1 MEALDTLSMAPP
13 GSMSLATQVGGHGG
27 VMSDASG
34 SIVMKPAT
42 TREIAFYQLLSSAP
56 NPARPTASSTINPSD
71 VQQGPT
77 TKYDRLLQ
85 RQLLG
90 ELKRFLPRFY
100 GTLRLEGQVG
110 KEGGVTPVGETPES
124 IVLQNL
130 SAPYVRPCILDIKLG
145 TVLYDRDA
153 SEEKKARMEKRAK
166 EGTSF
171 ETGVR
176 MTGFQNWDPVSK
188 EMIVTDKAYGYAL
201 TVDRLPEGF
210 AKFFPLPGQ
219 NQTDDRAEPARAVQ
233 SEEAEPVVQEGQV
246 PVEAGSSSADST
258 NITHATTS
266 SSSTEAYKHSLVRV
280 LRALHRSISDLYALL
295 DRLEIRFIGAS
306 LLIVYEGDPEALETA
321 WKIVDEEEKK
331 DGSTGFGL
339 LDKVPPRRRRAND
352 GAPDHDHERDDT
364 DDDEDNDADEEEDET
379 RPRPFTARII
389 DFAHTRLVHGE
400 GKDVGFLKGLETVL
414 RLIEGRLNELESSR

>member
-1 MEALDTLSMAPP
+1 
-13 GSMSLATQVGGHGG
+13 
-27 VMSDASG
+27 
-34 SIVMKPAT
+34 
-42 TREIAFYQLLSSAP
+42 
-56 NPARPTASSTINPSD
+56 
-71 VQQGPT
+71 
-77 TKYDRLLQ
+77 
-85 RQLLG
+85 
-90 ELKRFLPRFY
+90 
-100 GTLRLEGQVG
+100 
-110 KEGGVTPVGETPES
+110 
-124 IVLQNL
+124 
-130 SAPYVRPCILDIKLG
+130 
-145 TVLYDRDA
+145 
-153 SEEKKARMEKRAK
+153 
-166 EGTSF
+166 
-171 ETGVR
+171 
-176 MTGFQNWDPVSK
+176 
-188 EMIVTDKAYGYAL
+188 MIVTDKAYGYAL

-210 AKFFPLPGQ
+210 AKFFPIPGQ
-219 NQTDDRAEPARAVQ
+219 DQTGDRAEPARAVQ
-233 SEEAEPVVQEGQV
+233 SEGAEPVVQEGQV
-246 PVEAGSSSADST
+246 PVEAGSSSTAPTSAKQPT
-258 NITHATTS
+258 IS

-321 WKIVDEEEKK
+321 WKIVDEEGQGRGDGLDEFGPDLSGDDESDSASEEEGDMRGEAITAGDATPVGKISKPGFFSGLIGGFGAEKK

-414 RLIEGRLNELESSR
+414 RLIQGRLDELESSQ